1 VKDALGTVDCFSKFY
16 AHQFSV
22 DLREERSG
30 EGGGGGGVTDNLVPV
45 VEITMFRSDTE
56 RERNRDSST
65 ETIT

>member
-1 VKDALGTVDCFSKFY
+1 MKDALGTVDCFSKSY

-30 EGGGGGGVTDNLVPV
+30 EGGGGVTDNLVPA